1 MKTIKFS
8 LVTVALLLS
17 CSVMQAQFNNRLN
30 NAVRNAAENAAI
42 RQAEKRT
49 EEAVNKAIDDAFE
62 KAEAEREKGEA
73 AAEDALNR
81 AAEKIEE
88 AQKTQAEADAQ
99 ADKIIGEI
107 PEVGNAPYTP
117 SESEYAFFSMKKGN
131 VQVYATKDAKGKIT
145 GQTRNTIKEITG
157 APNAFAIHYQS
168 EALDAKGQPADKN
181 NPLILNYRI
190 VVKDGVMYL
199 DMKGLFGA
207 MDGLDGVE
215 VSGTTMKIPNN
226 LAVGQTLDDAAARV
240 KIGFINCSAVMTEG
254 QCLAIE
260 EVKVDAATFRCYKVS
275 QKVDSSAIGIKNEG
289 TTLTWYAKG
298 VGAIKTESYDK
309 NGKLVSVQELISNS

>member
-1 MKTIKFS
+1 MKLLKF
-8 LVTVALLLS
+8 VFITVALLLTGS
-17 CSVMQAQFNNRLN
+17 MAQAQFNNRLN

-42 RQAEKRT
+42 RQAERRT
-49 EEAVNKAIDDAFE
+49 EEAVDKAIDNAFE
-62 KAEAEREKGEA
+62 KTEEQRARGEAELEK
-73 AAEDALNR
+73 ALDR
-81 AAEKIEE
+81 AVEGLEE
-88 AQKTQAEADAQ
+88 AQRAQEEADAQ
-99 ADKIIGEI
+99 ADKLIGEI

-168 EALDAKGQPADKN
+168 EVLDAKGNPTDKK
-181 NPLILNYRI
+181 NPLVLNYRI

-199 DMKGLFGA
+199 DMKGMFGA
-207 MDGLDGVE
+207 MDGLEGVQ

-226 LAVGQTLDDAAARV
+226 LAAGQRLDDAAARV
-240 KIGFINCSAVMTEG
+240 RIGFINCSAVTTEG
-254 QCLAIE
+254 QC
-260 EVKVDAATFRCYKVS
+260 VATEDVTVEAGAFRGYKIS
-275 QKVDSSAIGIKNEG
+275 QKTNATVMGIRTEG

-298 VGAIKTESYDK
+298 VGTIKTESYDK

>member
-1 MKTIKFS
+1 MKSKRF
-8 LVTVALLLS
+8 VFVVMVLLLTGS
-17 CSVMQAQFNNRLN
+17 MAQAQFNNRLN

-42 RQAEKRT
+42 RQAERRT
-49 EEAVNKAIDDAFE
+49 EEAVDKAIDNAFE
-62 KAEAEREKGEA
+62 KTEEQRARGEAELEK
-73 AAEDALNR
+73 ALDR
-81 AAEKIEE
+81 AVEGLEE
-88 AQKTQAEADAQ
+88 AQRAQEEADAQ
-99 ADKIIGEI
+99 ADKLIGEI

-157 APNAFAIHYQS
+157 EPNAFAIHYQS
-168 EALDAKGQPADKN
+168 EVLDAKGNPTDKK
-181 NPLILNYRI
+181 NPLVLNYRI

-199 DMKGLFGA
+199 DMKGMFGA
-207 MDGLDGVE
+207 MDGLEGVQ

-226 LAVGQTLDDAAARV
+226 LAAGQRLDDAAARV
-240 KIGFINCSAVMTEG
+240 RIGFINCSAVMTEG

-260 EVKVDAATFRCYKVS
+260 DVAVEVATFRCHKVS
-275 QKVDSSAIGIKNEG
+275 QKVNSTAIGIRNEG

-309 NGKLVSVQELISNS
+309 NGKLVSVQELISNL